1 MTFRDDVAMDR
12 ARKRV
17 RALRQFY
24 GHLTVYVA
32 VNILLVV
39 IDIVNGTSGSTFLG
53 LDWAYWPILGWGI
66 AIALQAVSVI
76 FPTGRWEERKTKEV
90 YEKQREHHLSDR

>member
-17 RALRQFY
+17 RTLREFY
-24 GHLTVYVA
+24 RHLTVYVA
-32 VNILLVV
+32 VNVLLVV
-39 IDIVNGTSGSTFLG
+39 IDVVNGTSGTTFLG

-66 AIALQAVSVI
+66 AVALHGISVI
-76 FPTGRWEERKTKEV
+76 FPTGRWEDHKAEEL
-90 YEKQREHHLSDR
+90 YEKERGRELSDR